1 MKKVQ
6 KNSLTTLLAVLI
18 IFIMYN
24 YFQQESGQYI
34 VKTVIDGDTIELN
47 NGEKLRY
54 IGVDAPEFQS
64 SKKNAEQFAEEAF
77 QANRK
82 MVENRKV
89 KLEFDVE
96 QRDQYGRLLAY
107 VYTEDGIMVNEWLV
121 ANGYAKTV
129 VFPPN
134 VRYVDRFKHLEKEA
148 QKQKIGLWC
157 E

>member
-1 MKKVQ
+1 MKKAQ

-24 YFQQESGQYI
+24 FFQQESGQYM
-34 VKTVIDGDTIELN
+34 VKAVIDGDTIELSS
-47 NGEKLRY
+47 GEKVRY
-54 IGVDAPEFQS
+54 IGVDTPEFQS
-64 SKKNAEQFAEEAF
+64 SHNKTEKFAEEAY

-89 KLEFDVE
+89 KLEYDVQ

-107 VYTEDGIMVNEWLV
+107 VYTNDGIMVNEWLI

-134 VRYVDRFKHLEKEA
+134 VRYVDRFFQLEQEA
-148 QKQKIGLWC
+148 QKQKIGLWS

>member
-6 KNSLTTLLAVLI
+6 KNSLATLLAVFI
-18 IFIMYN
+18 IFTMYN
-24 YFQQESGQYI
+24 FFQQESGQYV
-34 VKTVIDGDTIELN
+34 VKTVIDGDTIELS
-47 NGEKLRY
+47 NGEKVRY
-54 IGVDAPEFQS
+54 IGVDTPEFES
-64 SKKNAEQFAEEAF
+64 SQKKAEKFAEEAY

-148 QKQKIGLWC
+148 QKQKIGLWS

>member
-24 YFQQESGQYI
+24 YFQQETGQYI

-47 NGEKLRY
+47 DGEKVRY
-54 IGVDAPEFQS
+54 IGIDAPEFQS
-64 SKKNAEQFAEEAF
+64 SKKNAEKFAEEAF

-82 MVENRKV
+82 IVENRKV

-148 QKQKIGLWC
+148 QKQKDRKSVV
-157 E
+157 

>member
-1 MKKVQ
+1 MKKIQ

-47 NGEKLRY
+47 DGEKVRY

-64 SKKNAEQFAEEAF
+64 SKKNAEPFAEEAF

-121 ANGYAKTV
+121 ANGYARTV

-134 VRYVDRFKHLEKEA
+134 VRYVDRFKLLEQEA
-148 QKQKIGLWC
+148 QKQKIGLWG

>member
-24 YFQQESGQYI
+24 YFQQETGQYI

-47 NGEKLRY
+47 DGEKVRY
-54 IGVDAPEFQS
+54 IGIDAPEFQS
-64 SKKNAEQFAEEAF
+64 SKKNAEKFAEEAF

-82 MVENRKV
+82 IVENRKV

-134 VRYVDRFKHLEKEA
+134 VRYVDRFKNLEKEA
-148 QKQKIGLWC
+148 QKQKIGLWS

>member
-148 QKQKIGLWC
+148 QKQKIGLWG

>member
-24 YFQQESGQYI
+24 YFQQESGQYV
-34 VKTVIDGDTIELN
+34 VKTVIDGDTIVLS
-47 NGEKLRY
+47 NGEKVRY
-54 IGVDAPEFQS
+54 IGFDTPEFQS
-64 SKKNAEQFAEEAF
+64 FQKKTEIFAEEAF

-89 KLEFDVE
+89 KLEYDAQ

-107 VYTEDGIMVNEWLV
+107 VYTDDGIMVNEWLV

-129 VFPPN
+129 IFPPN
-134 VRYVDRFKHLEKEA
+134 VRYVDRFLHLEQEA
-148 QKQKIGLWC
+148 QEQKIGLWG

>member
-47 NGEKLRY
+47 NGDKLRY

-64 SKKNAEQFAEEAF
+64 TKKNAEQFAEEAF

-89 KLEFDVE
+89 KLKFDIE
-96 QRDQYGRLLAY
+96 KRDPYGR
-107 VYTEDGIMVNEWLV
+107 V
-121 ANGYAKTV
+121 
-129 VFPPN
+129 
-134 VRYVDRFKHLEKEA
+134 
-148 QKQKIGLWC
+148 
-157 E
+157 

>member
-47 NGEKLRY
+47 NVEKLRY

-148 QKQKIGLWC
+148 QKQKIGLWS

>member
-1 MKKVQ
+1 
-6 KNSLTTLLAVLI
+6 
-18 IFIMYN
+18 MYN
-24 YFQQESGQYI
+24 YFQRNRQYI

-134 VRYVDRFKHLEKEA
+134 VRYVDRFKHGKSS
-148 QKQKIGLWC
+148 KTKSVSG
-157 E
+157 

>member
-64 SKKNAEQFAEEAF
+64 SKKMPN
-77 QANRK
+77 NLLRK
-82 MVENRKV
+82 LFKP
-89 KLEFDVE
+89 
-96 QRDQYGRLLAY
+96 
-107 VYTEDGIMVNEWLV
+107 TEKWL
-121 ANGYAKTV
+121 
-129 VFPPN
+129 
-134 VRYVDRFKHLEKEA
+134 RIEK
-148 QKQKIGLWC
+148 
-157 E
+157 

>member
-1 MKKVQ
+1 
-6 KNSLTTLLAVLI
+6 
-18 IFIMYN
+18 MYN
-24 YFQQESGQYI
+24 YFQQETGQYI

-47 NGEKLRY
+47 DGEKVRY
-54 IGVDAPEFQS
+54 IGIDAPEFQS
-64 SKKNAEQFAEEAF
+64 SKKNAEKFAEEAF

-82 MVENRKV
+82 IVENRKV

-134 VRYVDRFKHLEKEA
+134 VRYVDRFKNLEKEA
-148 QKQKIGLWC
+148 QKQKIGLWS

>member
-24 YFQQESGQYI
+24 YFQQETGQYI

-47 NGEKLRY
+47 DGEKVRY
-54 IGVDAPEFQS
+54 IGIDAPEFQS
-64 SKKNAEQFAEEAF
+64 SKKNAEKFAEEAF

-82 MVENRKV
+82 IVENRKV

-134 VRYVDRFKHLEKEA
+134 VRYVDRFKNLEKEA
-148 QKQKIGLWC
+148 QKQKIGLWD

>member
-148 QKQKIGLWC
+148 QKQKNRSL

>member
-1 MKKVQ
+1 M
-6 KNSLTTLLAVLI
+6 LTLQNFKAL
-18 IFIMYN
+18 
-24 YFQQESGQYI
+24 
-34 VKTVIDGDTIELN
+34 
-47 NGEKLRY
+47 
-54 IGVDAPEFQS
+54 
-64 SKKNAEQFAEEAF
+64 KNAEQFAEEAF

-134 VRYVDRFKHLEKEA
+134 VRYVDRFKHLEK
-148 QKQKIGLWC
+148 KLKNKKSVSGVSRFRN
-157 E
+157 